1 MSCKDSHF
9 QVQDEFFRS
18 KAGTLDDSFPGLGD
32 ENLSFD
38 ETMIVQDT

>member
-9 QVQDEFFRS
+9 QVQDEFFGSR
-18 KAGTLDDSFPGLGD
+18 GTLDDPFPGLGD